1 MLEEL
6 SSGCLGKPFPKQLT
20 TLWLWQRGRWECQG
34 LVPFVTQIPFRCFS
48 CCLCSCIC
56 KLNRKD
62 LATREANSTE
72 SSRIS
77 WSRVETSP
85 EETELEVRWPLSP
98 AEWHSHQDTRFVSA
112 RKNLRMTVKIKC
124 CPEHLMFL
132 GFYQQFPLCFP
143 YFIIIQ
149 KICSHLQSRSRL
161 INWFG
166 ATPHWQSLD
175 QILAASSSQLS

>member
-6 SSGCLGKPFPKQLT
+6 SSGYLGKLFPKQLT
-20 TLWLWQRGRWECQG
+20 TLWLWQRERWECQR

-85 EETELEVRWPLSP
+85 EETELEVRWPPSP

-112 RKNLRMTVKIKC
+112 RKKTCGWLLKSVLSWTFNVFRVLPAVPAVQIGRKKKFYFYLFFLFQHNSRDFQSS
-124 CPEHLMFL
+124 PE
-132 GFYQQFPLCFP
+132 
-143 YFIIIQ
+143 
-149 KICSHLQSRSRL
+149 
-161 INWFG
+161 
-166 ATPHWQSLD
+166 
-175 QILAASSSQLS
+175 